1 MPCIGGSFF
10 GVEEVKEVAGG
21 FAGEHV
27 GAVVFASEDEHGAT
41 FDASV
46 NVCGMV
52 ECHEVVFPCHNQCR
66 DADGL

>member
-1 MPCIGGSFF
+1 MPRIGGSFF

-46 NVCGMV
+46 NVWMR
-52 ECHEVVFPCHNQCR
+52 ELE
-66 DADGL
+66 AM